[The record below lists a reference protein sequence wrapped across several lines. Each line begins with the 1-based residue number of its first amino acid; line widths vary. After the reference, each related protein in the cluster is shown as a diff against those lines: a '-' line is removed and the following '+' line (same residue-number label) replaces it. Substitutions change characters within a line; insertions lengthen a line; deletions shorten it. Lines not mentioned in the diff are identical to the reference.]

1 MIENMRIMRIHE
13 AFWGYGGINLFC
25 SGFGFTKQ
33 ILYRLFWQIC
43 LILPHNPHDLR
54 IVNSG
59 NHENMRIMRI
69 HEGGFIKG
77 FHLPCIGMGIGSRPK
92 HEADMR
98 IHEAHPHV
106 LAEGG
111 AG

>member
-1 MIENMRIMRIHE
+1 MENMRIMRIHE

-25 SGFGFTKQ
+25 VVKAVTKQ

-59 NHENMRIMRI
+59 DYENMRIMRI

-77 FHLPCIGMGIGSRPK
+77 FRLPCIEIRPK